1 MYINC
6 IKDSK
11 SIVKYKMKIIIFSF
25 IFLCAAIIISFFTGS
40 FGITFKKTML
50 WLAGMGEMSP
60 NEKFILLEVR
70 LPRIIMAVITGAALA
85 GSGVS
90 MQAVFKNPL
99 VSPFVLGISSG
110 ASLGAALAIVYF
122 NSSAL
127 MIEALSFTFA
137 IGAFMAAY
145 LLSRSGGGTTLLL
158 LFGIAVSSLCQSLI
172 GLMQYFADTDHQL
185 PALTFWMLGGLD
197 SISFSSLTY
206 ALPVCVISLA
216 ILYTQSYKMNI
227 LTLSDAEAASLGVDT
242 ARIKFVIIF
251 LSALVTAACTSK
263 TGVIGWIGL
272 TIPHISRIIL
282 GPDNRFVFIFAAS
295 AGAIFLLVSDS
306 LIRFINIGELPVG
319 IITSAIG
326 APFFAFILLKY
337 KNSGWK

>member
-1 MYINC
+1 MDKKYAPG
-6 IKDSK
+6 SK
-11 SIVKYKMKIIIFSF
+11 SITKYKMKIILFSF
-25 IFLCAAIIISFFTGS
+25 IFLCTAAIVSFFTGS
-40 FGITFKKTML
+40 YDITFKKTIQSITGERAL
-50 WLAGMGEMSP
+50 EAG
-60 NEKFILLEVR
+60 EKFILFEVR
-70 LPRIIMAVITGAALA
+70 LPRIIMAVVTGASLA
-85 GSGVS
+85 GAGVS

-99 VSPFVLGISSG
+99 VSPFVMGISSG

-127 MIEALSFTFA
+127 MIETLSFAFA

-145 LLSRSGGGTTLLL
+145 LLSRSGGTTTLLL

-197 SISFSSLTY
+197 AISFSSLAY
-206 ALPVCVISLA
+206 AAPVCLISLA
-216 ILYTQSYKMNI
+216 VLYTQSYKMNI
-227 LTLSDAEAASLGVDT
+227 LALSDAEAASLGVNT
-242 ARIKFVIIF
+242 EKTKFAIIF
-251 LSALVTAACTSK
+251 LSALITAACTSK

-282 GPDNRFVFIFAAS
+282 GPDNRFVFIFAAL
-295 AGAIFLLVSDS
+295 AGAIFLLISDS
-306 LIRFINIGELPVG
+306 LIRFINMGELPVG